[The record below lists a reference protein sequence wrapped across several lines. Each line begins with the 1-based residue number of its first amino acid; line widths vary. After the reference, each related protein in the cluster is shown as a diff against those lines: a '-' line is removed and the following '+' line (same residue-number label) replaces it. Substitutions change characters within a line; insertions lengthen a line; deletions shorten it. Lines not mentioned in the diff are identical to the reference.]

1 MRVLA
6 RLWSIS
12 EEVSVSGVL
21 LGFVVW
27 CVWHHIFTPVA
38 VFLSSFG
45 DCLSSTFDNGAASS
59 LDSFAASD
67 LSDWPLP
74 HPSWWRTCLEITWG
88 TFWFSEDDQSTPF
101 LLWSCG
107 LRYQLHYIHYIHY
120 SIVFSIVLLSQVKV
134 GERGLLMIL
143 AWRDPCGKL
152 QRSLEGLDP
161 FPMPRGWATASTSV
175 APNRWIVTQSKGLR
189 SWVPI
194 WWWRNQ
200 MGYQWFSL
208 LVQVSYALFPLTPRK
223 GRRTGFVSKTS
234 RPEHKVAN
242 SVVD

>member
-1 MRVLA
+1 MKNVPGNNLRNLLIFWGRSINSFFA
-6 RLWSIS
+6 LIMWSQ
-12 EEVSVSGVL
+12 VPATLYTLYTL
-21 LGFVVW
+21 L
-27 CVWHHIFTPVA
+27 
-38 VFLSSFG
+38 
-45 DCLSSTFDNGAASS
+45 
-59 LDSFAASD
+59 
-67 LSDWPLP
+67 
-74 HPSWWRTCLEITWG
+74 
-88 TFWFSEDDQSTPF
+88 
-101 LLWSCG
+101 
-107 LRYQLHYIHYIHY
+107 
-120 SIVFSIVLLSQVKV
+120 IVFSIVLLSQVKV

>member
-120 SIVFSIVLLSQVKV
+120 SLSFRSFFCLKLRSEKEDCWWSWPEGTHV
-134 GERGLLMIL
+134 GNCRDLWRGWIPFQCLGVGLLL
-143 AWRDPCGKL
+143 RHPSL
-152 QRSLEGLDP
+152 QIDELSHRA
-161 FPMPRGWATASTSV
+161 RA
-175 APNRWIVTQSKGLR
+175 
-189 SWVPI
+189 
-194 WWWRNQ
+194 
-200 MGYQWFSL
+200 
-208 LVQVSYALFPLTPRK
+208 
-223 GRRTGFVSKTS
+223 
-234 RPEHKVAN
+234 
-242 SVVD
+242 